1 MSDSGKTEN
10 GKADSGKAGGDDTVG
25 ELFRAGKLTA
35 AVEAAGAA
43 VRKAPGDLGGRVL
56 LAELL
61 LFTGNLERADVI
73 LDAAGQADPEAM
85 VVVAEFRQL
94 LRADIARRQLRRDG
108 RVPEFLDGATENM
121 RLVLAALVAQR
132 GGDVA
137 EAARLAAEAEAARP
151 QVSGHVGEA
160 AFDDFRDADDL
171 CAGFFEVLTSTGKYF
186 WIPTERVE
194 SIEFHPP
201 KRARDLMWR
210 RASMSVRNGP
220 DGDVYIPAV
229 YGSEDA
235 ALSDALKLGRETDWQ
250 GEALVRGLGQRLF
263 LVGEEAIGVMD
274 LGTLE
279 FADVTAA

>member
-1 MSDSGKTEN
+1 
-10 GKADSGKAGGDDTVG
+10 
-25 ELFRAGKLTA
+25 
-35 AVEAAGAA
+35 
-43 VRKAPGDLGGRVL
+43 
-56 LAELL
+56 
-61 LFTGNLERADVI
+61 
-73 LDAAGQADPEAM
+73 
-85 VVVAEFRQL
+85 
-94 LRADIARRQLRRDG
+94 
-108 RVPEFLDGATENM
+108 M

-132 GGDVA
+132 GGDAA

-151 QVSGHVGEA
+151 HVSGHAGEA

-186 WIPTERVE
+186 WIPTERVD

-220 DGDVYIPAV
+220 DGEVYLPAI
-229 YGSEDA
+229 YGTEEA
-235 ALSDALKLGRETDWQ
+235 ELSDALKLGRETDWK

-274 LGTLE
+274 LTTIE
-279 FADVTAA
+279 FDDVPAA